1 MTTREGTIGRY
12 LPWFLAVLSLAA
24 GGIHFAMIQPHF
36 DEYWL
41 EGVFFAVIA
50 WFQLG
55 WAAAV
60 LLRPNSL
67 VLRLGALV
75 NAAVIVVWA
84 ISRTWGPPVGPNAG
98 VAEGA
103 SFVDIFS
110 TIVEAGIV
118 VTCLA
123 LLARPALAERRAT
136 SVAAVPLISV
146 SAAVAVLSALALSP
160 SLASGHTHGEEAGH
174 AAGSDGH
181 AHDMGAE
188 AAGGHAHGGVVATTA
203 VEDTPCGISKANVP
217 AGEDV
222 GQGKHGHSGPSGWTS
237 ITDPATRDALAAQ
250 LQASRDAALRYPTVA
265 DAEAAGYRMVTAY
278 IPCIGAHYI
287 KQINFVSSFD
297 PSNPEMLLYD
307 GTAPDA
313 NIVGLSYASMSDP
326 QVAPEGFAG
335 PNDPWH
341 KHDLNGGLCL
351 KGGVVVGGE
360 SDSQEECAAK
370 GGAKIGLSNLWM
382 NHVWVVPGW
391 ESSWGLFS
399 NEHPEL
405 GGVTGDILA
414 DPTKAAV
421 TLEEAAAAQR

>member
-1 MTTREGTIGRY
+1 MTTKEGTIGRY

-24 GGIHFAMIQPHF
+24 GGIHFAMVQPHF

-41 EGVFFAVIA
+41 EGVFFAAIA

-55 WAAAV
+55 WAAV
-60 LLRPNSL
+60 VVLRPTSTLLRIGAIVNS
-67 VLRLGALV
+67 G
-75 NAAVIVVWA
+75 VIAVWA
-84 ISRTWGPPVGPNAG
+84 ISRTWGPPVGPNVG
-98 VAEGA
+98 VAEGI
-103 SFVDIFS
+103 SFVDVFS
-110 TIVEAGIV
+110 TVIEAVLVIV
-118 VTCLA
+118 CLA
-123 LLARPALAERRAT
+123 LLTRPALAERRAT
-136 SVAAVPLISV
+136 SAAAVPLVTV

-160 SLASGHTHGEEAGH
+160 SLASGHTHGEEAHGH
-174 AAGSDGH
+174 DDMAAHGHDSGTSAAGHG
-181 AHDMGAE
+181 
-188 AAGGHAHGGVVATTA
+188 HGGTVATTA
-203 VEDTPCGISKANVP
+203 VEDTPCGVSKANVP

-237 ITDPATRDALAAQ
+237 ITDPAQRDELAAQ
-250 LQASRDAALRYPTVA
+250 LTLARDAADRYPTVA

-287 KQINFVSSFD
+287 KQINFVSGFD

-307 GTAPDA
+307 GTSPDA
-313 NIVGLSYASMSDP
+313 SIVGLSYASMNDP
-326 QVAPEGFAG
+326 KVAPEGFAG

-341 KHDLNGGLCL
+341 KHDLNGGLCI
-351 KGGVVVGGE
+351 KDGVVVGGE

-370 GGAKIGLSNLWM
+370 GGSKVGLDNLWM
-382 NHVWVVPGW
+382 NHTWVVPGW

-414 DPTKAAV
+414 DPTQA
-421 TLEEAAAAQR
+421 